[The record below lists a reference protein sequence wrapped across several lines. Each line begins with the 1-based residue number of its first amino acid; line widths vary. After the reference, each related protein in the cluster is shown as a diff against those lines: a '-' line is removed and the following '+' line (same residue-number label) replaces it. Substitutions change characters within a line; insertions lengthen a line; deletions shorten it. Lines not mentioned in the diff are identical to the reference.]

1 MHFHY
6 ITGIGY
12 DPENPSELYNKN
24 WPADVHIIGK
34 DILRFHTIYWPIMLM
49 ALDLPLPK
57 QVFGHPWLLSGDD
70 KMSKSKGNVMYADDL
85 ARHFGVDGV
94 RYYVLSEMPYAND
107 GTITYENIIAKY
119 NAQLANNLG
128 NLVNRTVAMSNK
140 YFDGNVD
147 KTDYEDEFSID
158 LKKVAE
164 ETVADVVAK
173 TNEYKVAEAIAKVFD
188 LSSRSNKYIDETA
201 PWVLAKNEDD
211 KDKLKTVLYN
221 LLESIRIIAVLLEP
235 FMPETSKNIL
245 DQINAE
251 NRTLESVKAFG
262 GTVCGTKVGE
272 AKPLFA
278 RIDEAKKM
286 EEIQAEIEA
295 AMPKKNF
302 EPYKEEI
309 EFSDFEKIDL
319 RLAKITA
326 CEKVEKADKLLK
338 FTVLVGDKERT
349 IVSGIAKHYKP
360 EELVGKTVVIVAN
373 LKPVKLRG
381 IMSEGMILSACWE
394 DKLQVLSLDTEFNN
408 GATVN

>member
-1 MHFHY
+1 
-6 ITGIGY
+6 
-12 DPENPSELYNKN
+12 
-24 WPADVHIIGK
+24 
-34 DILRFHTIYWPIMLM
+34 MLM

-140 YFDGNVD
+140 YFDGVVD
-147 KTDYEDEFSID
+147 KTDYEDEFSVD
-158 LKKVAE
+158 LKKTAE
-164 ETVADVVAK
+164 ETVSEVIAK
-173 TNEYKVAEAIAKVFD
+173 TNEYKVAEAISKVFE

-201 PWVLAKNEDD
+201 PWVLAKNEED

-245 DQINAE
+245 DQINADA
-251 NRTLESVKAFG
+251 RTLDSVKAFG
-262 GTVCGTKVGE
+262 GMVCGGKVGE